1 MLFLGPIDHPK
12 GPKTVMPK
20 IYPLM
25 GHIKKN
31 KLAQLSDGEKPL
43 M

>member
-1 MLFLGPIDHPK
+1 MPDVEIVDSSTFHKESPAN
-12 GPKTVMPK
+12 KTRESF
-20 IYPLM
+20 
-25 GHIKKN
+25 KN